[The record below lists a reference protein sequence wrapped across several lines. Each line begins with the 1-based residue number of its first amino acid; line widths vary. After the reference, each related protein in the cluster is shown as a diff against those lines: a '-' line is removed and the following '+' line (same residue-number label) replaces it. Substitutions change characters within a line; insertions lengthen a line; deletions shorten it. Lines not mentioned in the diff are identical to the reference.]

1 MKLPLMLLTL
11 CAIAAPAAA
20 QDVPRF
26 DVEKHCKQV
35 ASFGGSYSASMDKS
49 CFDMEQAAY
58 DKVKAGW
65 SDETASA
72 RRHCTEV
79 ASFGGAGSYSML
91 DSCLKMESRAASDRK
106 GRKFKY

>member
-1 MKLPLMLLTL
+1 MRVLLIALAL
-11 CAIAAPAAA
+11 CAMGAPADA

-26 DVEKHCKQV
+26 DVEKHCKEV

-65 SDETASA
+65 PDETASA
-72 RRHCTEV
+72 RRHCTEI

-91 DSCLKMESRAASDRK
+91 ESCLTMESKAASDRK
-106 GRKFKY
+106 RRKFKY

>member
-1 MKLPLMLLTL
+1 MRLLPILITLSALTM
-11 CAIAAPAAA
+11 PAMA
-20 QDVPRF
+20 QEVPRF
-26 DVEKHCKQV
+26 DVEKHCKEV

-58 DKVKAGW
+58 DKLKAGW
-65 SDETASA
+65 SGETTSA

-91 DSCLKMESRAASDRK
+91 QSCLTMESKAASDRK